1 MELADAWE
9 DLLMYIRE
17 QRVVPIIGP
26 ELLIV
31 RDETG
36 AEVPLYRLVAR
47 KLAEELKVE
56 PSSATDDRAIYDV
69 AARYLLGRSDRK
81 RLYTCMNKVL
91 DGMRIDIPEPIRKLS
106 EISGFR
112 LFLTVT
118 CDDLLAQALKQTREG
133 AAVLQLAYAPN
144 ARNAVSELPAG
155 IDLATR
161 TVVYHLLGRKSA
173 SPEFVIT
180 EEDLLEFLYAM
191 QDTTRRPANLFDE
204 LNKHHLLLI
213 GTGFPDWLAR
223 FVIRIAKGKRLW
235 EERDCKEF
243 LVDRTITSEPD
254 LVLFL
259 KSFSRETEVFM
270 QGGAVEFI
278 NTLHRRYLESEGG
291 PAPVG
296 TSGPDELQMDKGAV
310 FISYASQ
317 DRPFAEGIA
326 KALAA
331 QNVSVWFDRNE
342 LQGGDDYDLKIRRNV
357 FNCSLFLPLI
367 SSTTV
372 NRLEG
377 YFRKEW
383 TWASQRAEQIADG
396 VPFIVPTA
404 LDGTPEN
411 ESAKVPLRF
420 LVPQWM
426 RLPGGQVTSDYVS
439 HINKLFRFHLS
450 RRERALA

>member
-1 MELADAWE
+1 MLLVDAWE

-17 QRVVPIIGP
+17 QRVVPIVGP
-26 ELLIV
+26 ELLRV
-31 RDETG
+31 KDEAG
-36 AEVPLYRLVAR
+36 EDISLYQLVAR

-56 PSSATDDRAIYDV
+56 PTTAGDDRAIYDV
-69 AARYLLGRSDRK
+69 AERYLLGRSDRK

-91 DGMRIDIPEPIRKLS
+91 EGLKVQIPEPLIKLAQ
-106 EISGFR
+106 IDGFR

-118 CDDLLAQALKQTREG
+118 CDDLLSQAIRQVRAG
-133 AAVLQLAYAPN
+133 APVLQLAYAPN

-155 IDLATR
+155 LDLATR
-161 TVVYHLLGRKSA
+161 TVVYHLLGRRSA

-213 GTGFPDWLAR
+213 GTGLPDWLAR
-223 FVIRIAKGKRLW
+223 FFIRIAKGKRLW
-235 EERDCKEF
+235 EERDCKEYV
-243 LVDRTITSEPD
+243 VDQMIRSEPD

-259 KSFSRETEVFM
+259 KSFSRETEVLVE
-270 QGGAVEFI
+270 GGAVEFV
-278 NTLHRRYLESEGG
+278 NELHRRYMESQ
-291 PAPVG
+291 
-296 TSGPDELQMDKGAV
+296 GPDSATIGGAGDALQMDKGAV

-317 DRPFAEGIA
+317 DRPFAEQIA
-326 KALAA
+326 QALAK

-357 FNCSLFLPLI
+357 ANCSLFIPLI
-367 SSTTV
+367 SQATV

-383 TWASQRAEQIADG
+383 SWAAQRAEQIADG

-404 LDGTPEN
+404 IDDTPED
-411 ESAKVPLRF
+411 ESAKVPQRF
-420 LVPQWM
+420 LIPQWM
-426 RLPGGQVTSDYVS
+426 RLASGQATPDYVS